1 MKTAEGL
8 IWSSYQSRPLDFH
21 VPWGLILEGGSK
33 MMRYFVVKIWS
44 FYFQSVTTHKAP
56 NEAFSHHLFWRL
68 LLNFLEDLKEVYGL
82 QFKTANAEISPKTLE
97 NKHIWSKSYI
107 IDIHVYIFSQWFSH
121 IRTKL
126 PNACDTR
133 LLSSNSMSRTSSKS
147 EYVSRFARSR
157 FSNPNQNTQPSSIS
171 CSTCANF
178 SGTRLSIAL
187 ETGTEFCCPKKSFKK
202 ICPAA
207 CIIEP
212 SIIPTVAWGVDW
224 V

>member
-107 IDIHVYIFSQWFSH
+107 VYIYIHVYIFSQWFSH
-121 IRTKL
+121 IRIKL

-187 ETGTEFCCPKKSFKK
+187 ETGTEFC
-202 ICPAA
+202 PAA
-207 CIIEP
+207 V
-212 SIIPTVAWGVDW
+212 IPTVAWGVDS

>member
-1 MKTAEGL
+1 MGSHLRGGIQNDEVFCGQDL
-8 IWSSYQSRPLDFH
+8 IILLSKCHNSQSSKWSVFPSFVLTPPPELSR
-21 VPWGLILEGGSK
+21 GSEGGLWPTIQNSQCWNQPQNP
-33 MMRYFVVKIWS
+33 REQAY
-44 FYFQSVTTHKAP
+44 
-56 NEAFSHHLFWRL
+56 
-68 LLNFLEDLKEVYGL
+68 LEQIIYR
-82 QFKTANAEISPKTLE
+82 I
-97 NKHIWSKSYI
+97 YI
-107 IDIHVYIFSQWFSH
+107 YIHVYIFSQWFSH
-121 IRTKL
+121 IRIKL

-187 ETGTEFCCPKKSFKK
+187 ETGTEFC
-202 ICPAA
+202 PAA
-207 CIIEP
+207 V
-212 SIIPTVAWGVDW
+212 IPTVAWGVDS